1 MQLLSAVVLVVLL
14 AAVSRAEICAT
25 YTAGDS
31 LWSTSIASSNGANV
45 TISSLVWLDTSPSGV
60 INDLEIVAGGK
71 LYFKPGQAIT
81 LRAKQ
86 IYIRPGGTINGKAF
100 GTHLHLLQVRWL
112 LDALPS
118 PLPTLSRLSCMAS
131 VPTGP
136 TVFRRLL
143 V

>member
-31 LWSTSIASSNGANV
+31 LWSTSIAASNGVNV

-100 GTHLHLLQVRWL
+100 GTHLHLLR
-112 LDALPS
+112 
-118 PLPTLSRLSCMAS
+118 
-131 VPTGP
+131 
-136 TVFRRLL
+136 
-143 V
+143 